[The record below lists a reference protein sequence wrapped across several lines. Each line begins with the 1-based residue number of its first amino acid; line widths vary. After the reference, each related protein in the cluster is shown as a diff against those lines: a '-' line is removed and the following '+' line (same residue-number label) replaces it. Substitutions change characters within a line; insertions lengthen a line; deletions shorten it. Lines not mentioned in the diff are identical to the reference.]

1 MQSTASS
8 LMPLSELE
16 QLQAR
21 RLELK
26 RKASQVQKQLKQA
39 WRKRANI
46 LQKARYLSIGDL
58 RQLLLEKTAA
68 EASVDEPAL
77 KVDPSETRALD
88 ELAGDSLQTDRP

>member
-1 MQSTASS
+1 
-8 LMPLSELE
+8 MPLSELE

-39 WRKRANI
+39 WRKRAKI

-77 KVDPSETRALD
+77 KADPSETRALD